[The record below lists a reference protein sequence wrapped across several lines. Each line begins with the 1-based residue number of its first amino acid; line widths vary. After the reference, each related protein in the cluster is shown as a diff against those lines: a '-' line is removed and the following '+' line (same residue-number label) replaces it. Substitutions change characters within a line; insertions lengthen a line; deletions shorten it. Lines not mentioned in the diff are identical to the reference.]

1 MQLVIEA
8 SRRGCLT
15 GPTTATLGMSLQVPL
30 AVALDLML
38 RRLKFTSTSSV
49 LLMLLGGWYVLAGF
63 VGINVSPRPRDLH
76 SPVVALAVDEE
87 TQRL

>member
-1 MQLVIEA
+1 
-8 SRRGCLT
+8 
-15 GPTTATLGMSLQVPL
+15 MSLQVPL

-38 RRLKFTSTSSV
+38 RRLKFTSTGSV

-63 VGINVSPRPRDLH
+63 VGINVSPRSRDMH
-76 SPVVALAVDEE
+76 TPAVLAVDEE